1 MPLFCQKTDQNAER
15 KIFHKHYKLFFFF
28 LCKFNSFSLI
38 AEKRV
43 NFFPVLGSVSCITHT
58 PHSSIIKWDIFSR
71 KFRLNQNESWRS
83 RHLHLLLSLQYACA
97 RPHCWRNRFALQ
109 KAAGF
114 ITSCFLYQRNIY
126 DRAERF
132 PQSHAKKGCL
142 TNAVRQ
148 PLFRIPITWRS
159 LPFRTGWRRQRDRGW
174 PSRRAS
180 YGSCRYR
187 PASARA

>member
-1 MPLFCQKTDQNAER
+1 MPLFCQKIDQNAER

-58 PHSSIIKWDIFSR
+58 QHSSIIEWDIFSR

-83 RHLHLLLSLQYACA
+83 RHTHLLPSLQYACA
-97 RPHCWRNRFALQ
+97 RPHYWRNRFALQ

-114 ITSCFLYQRNIY
+114 TLPAAFC
-126 DRAERF
+126 
-132 PQSHAKKGCL
+132 
-142 TNAVRQ
+142 TNAIFMIERNVFHSPMQKRAA
-148 PLFRIPITWRS
+148 S
-159 LPFRTGWRRQRDRGW
+159 LTQ
-174 PSRRAS
+174 
-180 YGSCRYR
+180 
-187 PASARA
+187 